1 MRTPETIHDAIM
13 RHLPTVIALRRSMT
27 AAAKRVDVCVT
38 PDEHAGPLSHSRF
51 LERLNEEHRAAI
63 EHARLYTQLMSW
75 RDAMIEQD
83 AASPRLLPA
92 AEHTRAESCRPCDT
106 RPDVPRIGEVSPVV
120 EPVMKREISLIDRVR
135 AFTGRVIDV
144 LG

>member
-13 RHLPTVIALRRSMT
+13 RHLPTVVALRRSMA
-27 AAAKRVDVCVT
+27 AAAKRVDMYVT
-38 PDEHAGPLSHSRF
+38 PDEHAGPLPHSRF

-83 AASPRLLPA
+83 DALSRPRPA
-92 AEHTRAESCRPCDT
+92 PEHAPAEPCRPCDSK
-106 RPDVPRIGEVSPVV
+106 PDVPRIGEVSPVV
-120 EPVMKREISLIDRVR
+120 EPVIRREISLIDRVR